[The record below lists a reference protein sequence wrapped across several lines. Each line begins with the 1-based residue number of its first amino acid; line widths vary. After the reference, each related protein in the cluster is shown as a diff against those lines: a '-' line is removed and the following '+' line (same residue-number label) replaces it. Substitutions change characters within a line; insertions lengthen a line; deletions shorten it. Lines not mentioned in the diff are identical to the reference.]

1 MTVSVIIVNWNT
13 RALTCAA
20 VRSVLDQEIDAELD
34 VLVVDN
40 GSTDDSV
47 AALRSQFPAVRVI
60 ETGRNLGFARGN
72 NVGLARARGEYTLL
86 LNSDAA
92 LRPGALATLWTVQQ
106 QYPEAVALQPKLI
119 LPDGTVQ
126 FTWDYQPTILQE
138 LWLVLYQSKR
148 VRSAAWQAMVQ
159 SWREPRRITAV
170 GLPAL
175 WVPMRVW
182 SRLGLLATEP
192 FLFFEEADLSLR
204 LKAAGPM
211 YFVPAAEI
219 EHHVGQSMKDV
230 PYVKRRAH
238 YRSRLWYYAVHQ
250 GRLANLLVRG
260 FTRLRATVGLW
271 QGGEAAAELWR
282 PVLAAL
288 EERWR

>member
-1 MTVSVIIVNWNT
+1 MTISVIIVNWNT
-13 RALTCAA
+13 RDLTLAA
-20 VRSVLDQEIDAELD
+20 VRSVLDQETVATLD
-34 VLVVDN
+34 VIVVDN
-40 GSTDDSV
+40 GSDDDSV
-47 AALRSQFPAVRVI
+47 AALRAEFADIRVI
-60 ETGRNLGFARGN
+60 ETGRNLGFSRGN

-92 LRPGALATLWTVQQ
+92 LRPGALQALWDVQQ
-106 QYPEAVALQPKLI
+106 QHPEAVALQPQMI

-126 FTWDYQPTILQE
+126 YTWDYQPSIPQE
-138 LWLVLYQSKR
+138 LWLVLFQAKR
-148 VRSAAWQAMVQ
+148 VRTAAWQAMVQ
-159 SWREPRRITAV
+159 AWREPRRIDAI

-182 SRLGLLATEP
+182 NRIGLLATEP

-211 YFVPAAEI
+211 YYVPAARI
-219 EHHVGQSMKDV
+219 DHWVGQSMSRV
-230 PYVKRRAH
+230 PYLKRRAH

-250 GRLANLLVRG
+250 DRLSNLLVRG
-260 FTRLRATVGLW
+260 FTRLRATIGLW
-271 QGGEAAAELWR
+271 QGGEAADELWR
-282 PVLAAL
+282 PVLAAM